1 MGLVGMGG
9 IGMFLSG
16 YASLVPDPAL
26 AAGSMGV
33 MILVQGVGQFLG
45 SYLVQML
52 LGAQL
57 TQWLFAGGVLMAL
70 GLAGAAALLLCRL
83 R

>member
-1 MGLVGMGG
+1 MPDV
-9 IGMFLSG
+9 
-16 YASLVPDPAL
+16 YKRQANLVPDPAL

-57 TQWLFAGGVLMAL
+57 TQGLFAGGVLMAL
-70 GLAGAAALLLCRL
+70 GLAGTGGLLLCRL

>member
-1 MGLVGMGG
+1 
-9 IGMFLSG
+9 
-16 YASLVPDPAL
+16 
-26 AAGSMGV
+26 

-70 GLAGAAALLLCRL
+70 GLAGTAALLLCRL